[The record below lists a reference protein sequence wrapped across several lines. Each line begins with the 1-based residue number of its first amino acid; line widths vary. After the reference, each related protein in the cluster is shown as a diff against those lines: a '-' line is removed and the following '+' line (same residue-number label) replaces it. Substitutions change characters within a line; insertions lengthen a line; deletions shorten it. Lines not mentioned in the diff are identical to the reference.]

1 MGHYWGLRCFSLVGL
16 ACSKDTYLYLNLWQ
30 STAKSSKAM
39 ISLYFHFSPKWHKN
53 CTQRTASVCW
63 SSPCFSPLGDAN
75 ASWKL
80 TPTDLLGRKTECS
93 QFTVDSKRL
102 RNHTTIWKVYFY
114 HTQTV
119 QHSAYLYYEIL
130 KVIGSF
136 NLQTTLTEKSI
147 TF

>member
-80 TPTDLLGRKTECS
+80 TPADLLGRKTGC
-93 QFTVDSKRL
+93 TVNSRWTQ
-102 RNHTTIWKVYFY
+102 NVWETTQPFEKFISTIHK
-114 HTQTV
+114 
-119 QHSAYLYYEIL
+119 LYNTAHIFIMKY
-130 KVIGSF
+130 
-136 NLQTTLTEKSI
+136 
-147 TF
+147 